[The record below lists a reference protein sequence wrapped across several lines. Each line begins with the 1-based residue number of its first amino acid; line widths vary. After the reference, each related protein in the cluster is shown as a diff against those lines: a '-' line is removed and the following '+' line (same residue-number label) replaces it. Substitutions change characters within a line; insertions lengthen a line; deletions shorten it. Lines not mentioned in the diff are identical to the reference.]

1 MISEVFKDFWTVLG
15 FTYLQHKK
23 FQKAQVVFELLEHFF
38 GNDPLILKSLSYVYL
53 KLKDYERAIS
63 YADKY
68 LENCQNEKEKKTAFL
83 LKSQALWH
91 LGKKKEAQD
100 LMLKFLL
107 V

>member
-53 KLKDYERAIS
+53 KLKDYNKALF

-68 LENCQNEKEKKTAFL
+68 LESCPNEKEKKTAFL

-91 LGKKKEAQD
+91 LGKREEAKEF
-100 LMLKFLL
+100 MLKFLA